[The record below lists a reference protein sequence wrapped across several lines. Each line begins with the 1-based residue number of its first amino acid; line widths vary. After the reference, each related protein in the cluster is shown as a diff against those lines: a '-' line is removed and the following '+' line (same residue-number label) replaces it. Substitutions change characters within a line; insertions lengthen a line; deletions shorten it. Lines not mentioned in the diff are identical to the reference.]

1 MSIIKKKY
9 DEGGT
14 QLNKLKFAP
23 SMGSGH
29 PGKPPLKDRTIPI
42 ENTSGPDYRESRERA
57 DDITRITKLFT
68 RKEGL
73 GFLANQAILKGTGNL
88 LGKLGINNSP
98 YSIAE
103 TTKLRSTIGG
113 FLASSI
119 AQTTVSGTG
128 VHLVA
133 GRLFG
138 KPNTNFNNISD
149 TTKAIGQP
157 GSVKVTYY
165 KDSILANAPFD
176 YGEDKVN
183 RAYPYSRTEVD
194 GNVDDYIKFYFEV
207 LTPGETNN
215 TFIHFRAFLDS
226 FDDNYTSTWNP
237 VNYVGRGEQFYS
249 YQNFNRTVSVNFKSA
264 VATKTELTPVYQKLV
279 YLASTTAP
287 TYSDNGL
294 MRGTV
299 VKLNI
304 GDYLSDT
311 PGFLTSVTYGW
322 ESRYPFEIAYGKKLN
337 LEDGVRVRGGNTD
350 DTVQELPH
358 ILNCSFT
365 FTPIHTFTPQTGLYH
380 YITNPTGD
388 SSQFFPVTPPDY
400 KSRNAALNSELKK
413 KAPAYQPNPNV
424 NYEGVT

>member
-9 DEGGT
+9 DEGST

-42 ENTSGPDYRESRERA
+42 ENTSGPDYKPVNERA

-73 GFLANQAILKGTGNL
+73 GFIVNQAMLKNTG
-88 LGKLGINNSP
+88 G
-98 YSIAE
+98 E
-103 TTKLRSTIGG
+103 TAKKRSSAAG

-119 AQTTVSGTG
+119 AQTVVSGTG
-128 VHLVA
+128 IHLVA

-138 KPNTNFNNISD
+138 TPNKSHNELSS
-149 TTKAIGQP
+149 TTKKLGHP
-157 GSVKVTYY
+157 GSVFVRYGR
-165 KDSILANAPFD
+165 DSMLGNSPQR
-176 YGEDKVN
+176 YG
-183 RAYPYSRTEVD
+183 
-194 GNVDDYIKFYFEV
+194 VDDVNYAGPYPGVQPNGNIDDYVKFFFEV
-207 LTPGETNN
+207 LTPGEENN
-215 TFIHFRAFLDS
+215 IFIHFRAFLDS

-237 VNYVGRGEQFYS
+237 INYVGRGEQFYT
-249 YQNFNRTVSVNFKSA
+249 YQNFNRTVNVNFKSS
-264 VATKTELTPVYQKLV
+264 VSTKYELEPVYQKLA

-287 TYSDNGL
+287 SYSDKGL

-322 ESRYPFEIAYGKKLN
+322 ESRYPFEIARGKKDKS
-337 LEDGVRVRGGNTD
+337 EADNTD
-350 DTVQELPH
+350 PKYAQELPH
-358 ILNCSFT
+358 VLNCSLS

-380 YITNPTGD
+380 YITNPNPD
-388 SSQFFPVTPPDY
+388 NNRFFTEGQKLKTNEQQKKQNETPAFGGQQ
-400 KSRNAALNSELKK
+400 SRGSIES
-413 KAPAYQPNPNV
+413 
-424 NYEGVT
+424 GF